1 MTFASPLAL
10 LALPVVPLVL
20 LALWWARRRPIR
32 YAVRYPA
39 LDVLAGVVQQERRGR
54 WLPAA
59 LLLLALTTLLL
70 GAAKPTARVPVPREE
85 AAVMLVVDV
94 SGSMEAD
101 DVEPTR
107 LDAAREA
114 AGRFLDKLP
123 ARFQVGLVVFSSQ
136 AETLVQPTTDRAAVR
151 DALASLRADGGTA
164 MGDGLSNA
172 LDVIEAARQR
182 SNGAPDSGGSGSGG
196 SGSGGSG
203 SGGSG
208 SGGSGSSGTAPGAD
222 RAPPA
227 VTLLLSD
234 GANSAGG
241 DPFVQAERA
250 RELGVPVYTI
260 ALGTED
266 GVLRRPNGFGGTRLQ
281 PVPPDPDSLSRIA
294 ETSNGR
300 FFRAPTS
307 RNLNQVY
314 ESLGS
319 RIGFRIEEREVT
331 VAFAAAALVLLA
343 AAGALRAR
351 RAARLP

>member
-1 MTFASPLAL
+1 MTFATPLAL
-10 LALPVVPLVL
+10 LALPLVPLVV
-20 LALWWARRRPIR
+20 LALILVRRRPIR

-39 LDVLAGVVQQERRGR
+39 LDVLAEVARRDRPFR

-85 AAVMLVVDV
+85 ATVMLVVDV

-101 DVEPTR
+101 DVKPTR

-114 AGRFLDKLP
+114 ASRFLDKLP
-123 ARFQVGLVVFSSQ
+123 ARFQVGLVIFASE
-136 AETLVQPTTDRAAVR
+136 AETLVQPTTDRAAIR
-151 DALASLRADGGTA
+151 DALASLRADGSTA
-164 MGDGLSNA
+164 MGDGLNNA
-172 LDVIEAARQR
+172 LDVIEAARPE
-182 SNGAPDSGGSGSGG
+182 GAGSPGGADAGTPDPGGSGSGG
-196 SGSGGSG
+196 
-203 SGGSG
+203 
-208 SGGSGSSGTAPGAD
+208 TAPGASTG
-222 RAPPA
+222 PPA

-234 GANSAGG
+234 GANMAGVNPL
-241 DPFVQAERA
+241 DQAERA

-260 ALGTED
+260 ALGTAD
-266 GVLRRPNGFGGTRLQ
+266 GVLQRRDSLGGLRLQ
-281 PVPPDPDSLSRIA
+281 PVPPDPETLARIA
-294 ETSNGR
+294 ETTSAR
-300 FFRAPTS
+300 FFQAPTS

-319 RIGFRIEEREVT
+319 HIGFRTEERDVT
-331 VAFAAAALVLLA
+331 VAFAAAGLVLLA

>member
-1 MTFASPLAL
+1 
-10 LALPVVPLVL
+10 
-20 LALWWARRRPIR
+20 
-32 YAVRYPA
+32 
-39 LDVLAGVVQQERRGR
+39 
-54 WLPAA
+54 
-59 LLLLALTTLLL
+59 
-70 GAAKPTARVPVPREE
+70 VPVPREE

-182 SNGAPDSGGSGSGG
+182 SNGAPDSGG

>member
-1 MTFASPLAL
+1 
-10 LALPVVPLVL
+10 
-20 LALWWARRRPIR
+20 
-32 YAVRYPA
+32 
-39 LDVLAGVVQQERRGR
+39 
-54 WLPAA
+54 
-59 LLLLALTTLLL
+59 
-70 GAAKPTARVPVPREE
+70 
-85 AAVMLVVDV
+85 
-94 SGSMEAD
+94 
-101 DVEPTR
+101 
-107 LDAAREA
+107 
-114 AGRFLDKLP
+114 
-123 ARFQVGLVVFSSQ
+123 
-136 AETLVQPTTDRAAVR
+136 VQPTTDRAAVR

-182 SNGAPDSGGSGSGG
+182 SRGSPDAGGSGSGG
-196 SGSGGSG
+196 SRSQGSG
-203 SGGSG
+203 SA
-208 SGGSGSSGTAPGAD
+208 GTAPDAD